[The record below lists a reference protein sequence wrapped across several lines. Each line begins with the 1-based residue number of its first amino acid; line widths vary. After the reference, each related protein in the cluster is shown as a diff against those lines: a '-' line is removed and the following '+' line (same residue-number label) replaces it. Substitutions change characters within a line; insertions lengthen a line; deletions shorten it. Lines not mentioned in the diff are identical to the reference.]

1 MVALIVIVGIVAC
14 VYLLVTAWRI
24 VEGLLNGIVGGTL
37 IFCRM
42 VRACYRGLLHGQ
54 RAAIKLDFWLS
65 QRIHAAWWSYSYVW
79 QRSYIASTLRQRRR
93 AQGGH

>member
-1 MVALIVIVGIVAC
+1 MIALIVIVGLVAC

-42 VRACYRGLLHGQ
+42 VRACWRAFRASQ
-54 RAAIKLDFWLS
+54 RAAIELDFWLS
-65 QRIHAAWWSYSYVW
+65 QRTHAAWWTYSYVW

-93 AQGGH
+93 AHGGH